1 MTSLNLPQN
10 SFILRTSIKIAIMFI
25 IVIFNDSQETLKE
38 SEIMYYNAIYICIF
52 WYNKSC
58 WFSVKKCWCQQNLR
72 GVLRNLNIFW
82 IFFIQ
87 GTAVLSFIIVKYGW
101 QLLWKVRFFA
111 FYFIFYSWFI
121 FTIFEWDKVKMFSQS
136 ILIR

>member
-52 WYNKSC
+52 
-58 WFSVKKCWCQQNLR
+58 
-72 GVLRNLNIFW
+72 
-82 IFFIQ
+82 
-87 GTAVLSFIIVKYGW
+87 
-101 QLLWKVRFFA
+101 
-111 FYFIFYSWFI
+111 
-121 FTIFEWDKVKMFSQS
+121 
-136 ILIR
+136 